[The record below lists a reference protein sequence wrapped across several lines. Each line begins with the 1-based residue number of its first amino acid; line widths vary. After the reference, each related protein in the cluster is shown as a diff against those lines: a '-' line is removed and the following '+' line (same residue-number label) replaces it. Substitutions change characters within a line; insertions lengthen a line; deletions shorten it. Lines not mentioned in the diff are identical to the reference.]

1 VTKLN
6 AVDLS
11 PLVSPYESELMRT
24 LADFPETLA
33 LASRELAPHIVANY
47 LGELAAKL
55 HTYYNAERFLLDDE
69 SLKLAR
75 LSLIVSVRQVLRNGL
90 AVLGVSAPEKM

>member
-1 VTKLN
+1 
-6 AVDLS
+6 
-11 PLVSPYESELMRT
+11 
-24 LADFPETLA
+24 
-33 LASRELAPHIVANY
+33 

-69 SLKLAR
+69 PLKLAR

-90 AVLGVSAPEKM
+90 SVLGVFAPEKM